1 MREILIT
8 SSVLIAALLLLR
20 RVFRRSVSRRLQYA
34 LWALVALRLLVP
46 ANLPALDHNVLTAGM
61 TVVRDVEALY
71 ITPRQIAYDTP
82 SGAKIYG
89 PPNTPAVAVGPA
101 TPDNKLTFSVE
112 DGFHTPV
119 EATTLYQRQIVLED
133 LLRPVWYAGMAVMA
147 VWFLLSNL
155 LFWWKLRR
163 RRTPY
168 PVESCARRVY
178 LVEEGLPSPCLFGL
192 FRPAIYLTPAAVSS
206 PESLRHV
213 LAHEETHARHLDPLW
228 SLLRA
233 VCLTV
238 YWFDPLVWAAAIAS
252 RSDCELACDEGAI
265 LRLGEAERIPY
276 GRTLLSLIPVGRGPS
291 NPLLSATTMTAGK
304 RQLRDRVSRIAQSRR
319 TVGIALFAIIALT
332 AAVCAATF
340 TGAAAP
346 QTPEEADSAAPKA
359 DGPLTGEE
367 LRYFNEEFFSGED
380 GFNLRGQFLTCLYER
395 PEDIDLFSLFYN
407 GVGSPDVTDEAER
420 RAIAGGEDP
429 GVDLTKFTTAEA
441 DAALLEHT
449 GLTLGET
456 NRVDL
461 DTFRYFPQYDAYYLF
476 HGDTNAVPIPD
487 FFAGEREGGT
497 VRLYYEDFRF
507 GGFSVF
513 CLTLEERAEG
523 GYYFRSHLLSEMPAI
538 PPVYPAGEPWM
549 TVPLDH
555 LEPYQPQAMEVERRG
570 PEDVRQRWDIE
581 VLEASRQTFP
591 AYSDTFGYE
600 QAVVIYQSVDGAIRA
615 AVETPQGLDCFFT
628 FPERVSFDYAAEH
641 ITDFNNL
648 LGCSGVVISYNAQKD
663 GYDSYHTTFHDYYTF
678 GGDGTPYLLARA
690 YGDSVIKAD
699 LDGDGQMEL
708 ASAGIHDVQ
717 IFFRRDGRLYE
728 ADVLPLLAEQWRDP
742 VSFYPTYWDRYGRSL
757 YLNAEV
763 PFPDASLPEE
773 FGGGQATGTAVRQL
787 FFDGES
793 LRLYR
798 DDDRPVTDHVMEG
811 GVQAPE
817 EVLEAARQMVHDR
830 YEYARTHT
838 GVTGGDGEMLGAPAE
853 YDDWRLEVLGGPWT
867 ELLDTQGKQ
876 RIEIWQ
882 INYEFHTTTPERVI
896 LAGGSYLTEDAWHC
910 NTYPG
915 CTYLYFLFPADGP
928 RRYLYSAM
936 ENDCA
941 PGTEL
946 FRTDMAYR
954 LDAMGV
960 VPLTEVQVDVL
971 ADMILMNEVSFLN
984 NMAERE
990 DGGEIID
997 RLRFSLTARW
1007 GSPLDGLAELH
1018 FRYSGGPGEWN
1029 HREIYEYYVQYFDS
1043 YCRPNL
1049 TEGGA
1054 ALWERLTDQAA
1065 APAGPSRTTLED
1077 IAALAPS
1084 EVAEAVYQRGQ
1095 TNLTAY
1101 LREPALYDGWRLANL
1116 TRETG
1121 FSTYGLNL
1129 AVYSAWFELHPS
1141 QPDKVVLA
1149 GGMDFTEDGW
1159 VRGLM
1164 STSPYLVFLTSGS
1177 HYTLLESD
1185 IPYDLSADSTGFQ
1198 AEIARALLEN
1208 QRLRPSQIGGE
1219 TQLTMLSPRSLN
1231 LWGTYPEE
1239 EQEAVLTALDAFH
1252 NQGPQELQM
1261 DLRDRIQ
1268 TTVWTQRDLDEHGA
1282 ALFQKLL
1289 DRTGIQAYGI
1299 TGTTATNHL
1308 GSAIHNTLYY
1318 WRENASAHEYDF
1330 HEEAYYLLDTQ
1341 QGGCGC
1347 TAYLL
1352 VSWGDYELTEDG
1364 YELVTGGDWN
1374 AMAISFS
1381 YVNDRYQATEI
1392 WEPHGGGLYEREIRA
1407 CFPEEAA
1414 EIVFSSSGPKHEAIH
1429 QALDDSLAMYAEAGY
1444 KAYLERQADQ

>member
-1 MREILIT
+1 MKEILLT

-20 RVFRRSVSRRLQYA
+20 RVFRNSISRRLQYA

-46 ANLPALDHNVLTAGM
+46 ANLPALEHNVLTAADP
-61 TVVRDVEALY
+61 VVRDIEALY

-82 SGAKIYG
+82 DGSKIYG
-89 PPNTPAVAVGPA
+89 PPNTPAVTVGPA
-101 TPDNKLTFSVE
+101 TPDNKLTVSVE

-119 EATTLYQRQIVLED
+119 EATTLYQWQIVLED

-155 LFWWKLRR
+155 LFWQKLRR

-168 PVESCARRVY
+168 PVENCDLRVY

-192 FRPAIYLTPAAVSS
+192 SNPAIYLTPAAVSS
-206 PESLRHV
+206 PEALRHV

-238 YWFDPLVWAAAIAS
+238 YWFDPLVWAAAVVS

-276 GRTLLSLIPVGRGPS
+276 GKTLLSLIPVGRGPV

-304 RQLRDRVSRIAQSRR
+304 RQLRDRVTRIAQNRR
-319 TVGIALFAIIALT
+319 TVGIALFAVIALS

-346 QTPEEADSAAPKA
+346 QPREDMDSAAPKA
-359 DGPLTGEE
+359 DGPLTRAEM
-367 LRYFNEEFFSGED
+367 LYFNEEFFSSED

-449 GLTLGET
+449 GLTLEET

-487 FFAGEREGGT
+487 FFAGEREGDT
-497 VRLYYEDFRF
+497 IRLYYEEFRF
-507 GGFSVF
+507 GGYGVF
-513 CLTLEERAEG
+513 CLTLEEREDG
-523 GYYFRSHLLSEMPAI
+523 GWWFRSHTLSEMPAI

-549 TVPLDH
+549 TVSLKD

-570 PEDVRQRWDIE
+570 LEDIRSRWDIK
-581 VLEASRQTFP
+581 VLE
-591 AYSDTFGYE
+591 GYE
-600 QAVVIYQSVDGAIRA
+600 QTLPAYTETLAYKSAIIVYQAVDGAIRA
-615 AVETPQGLDCFFT
+615 AVEDPDGLDCFFT
-628 FPERVSFDYAAEH
+628 FPEGVSFDYAKEH
-641 ITDFNNL
+641 IADFNDL
-648 LGCSGVVISYNAQKD
+648 LGHSGVSVSYNAQKD
-663 GYDSYHTTFHDYYTF
+663 GEYFTTFNDYYTF
-678 GGDGTPYLLARA
+678 GGDGRPYLLARA
-690 YGDSVIKAD
+690 CGDSVIKAD

-717 IFFRRDGRLYE
+717 IFFQRDGRLYE
-728 ADVLPLLAEQWRDP
+728 ADVLPLLAEQWTEP
-742 VSFYPTYWDRYGRSL
+742 VSFYPAYWDKYGRSL
-757 YLNAEV
+757 TLNAEV

-787 FFDGES
+787 FFDGEA

-838 GVTGGDGEMLGAPAE
+838 GVTGGDGEMLGTPAE

-867 ELLDTQGKQ
+867 ELLGNNQ
-876 RIEIWQ
+876 RIEIWN
-882 INYEFHTTTPERVI
+882 INYEFHTTTPKRVI
-896 LAGGSYLTEDAWHC
+896 LAGGAYLTEDAWHC

-928 RRYLYSAM
+928 RRYLYTAM

-941 PGTEL
+941 PGTEM
-946 FRTDMAYR
+946 FRTDMAYA
-954 LDAMGV
+954 LDEMGA
-960 VPLTEVQVDVL
+960 VPLTDL
-971 ADMILMNEVSFLN
+971 TADTLMDMIQTGEVRFLN
-984 NMAERE
+984 YLAERE
-990 DGGEIID
+990 DGEAVID

-1007 GSPLDGLAELH
+1007 GTPLDGLTELH
-1018 FRYSGGPGEWN
+1018 FRYTGSAGEWN
-1029 HREIYEYYVQYFDS
+1029 HKEMYQYYVEYFDT
-1043 YCRPNL
+1043 YLRPNL

-1065 APAGPSRTTLED
+1065 APADRLLPTLED
-1077 IAALAPS
+1077 IRALAPA
-1084 EVAEAVYQRGQ
+1084 EAAEAVYQRGKA
-1095 TNLTAY
+1095 NLTAY
-1101 LREPALYDGWRLANL
+1101 LREPALYDGWRVSNL

-1159 VRGLM
+1159 VKGLM
-1164 STSPYLVFLTSGS
+1164 SASPYLVFLEENG

-1185 IPYDLSADSTGFQ
+1185 IPYDTSADSPAFQ
-1198 AEIARALLEN
+1198 AEIAWALLEN
-1208 QRLRPSQIGGE
+1208 QRLRPSQIDGE
-1219 TQLTMLSPRSLN
+1219 TLLTMLGPRSLN

-1268 TTVWTQRDLDEHGA
+1268 TTVWTQRDLDERGA

-1289 DRTGIQAYGI
+1289 KRTGIQAYGI
-1299 TGTTATNHL
+1299 TNTATNHL
-1308 GSAIHNTLYY
+1308 GSAIHNALHY

-1341 QGGCGC
+1341 RGGSSC
-1347 TAYLL
+1347 TVHLL
-1352 VSWGDYELTEDG
+1352 VSWGHYELTEDG
-1364 YELVTGGDWN
+1364 YELAAGGDWN
-1374 AMAISFS
+1374 AMAVSFS

-1392 WEPHGGGLYEREIRA
+1392 WEPHGGGLYEPEVRA
-1407 CFPEEAA
+1407 CFPEESA
-1414 EIVFSSSGPKHEAIH
+1414 EIVFAPRDSERYQAIH
-1429 QALDDSLAMYAEAGY
+1429 QALDDSLKMYAEAGY
-1444 KAYLERQADQ
+1444 EAYLERQAG

>member
-1 MREILIT
+1 MKEILIT
-8 SSVLIAALLLLR
+8 SSVLIVALLLLR

-34 LWALVALRLLVP
+34 LWALAALRLLVP
-46 ANLPALDHNVLTAGM
+46 ANLPALDHNVLTAADP
-61 TVVRDVEALY
+61 VVRDIEALY
-71 ITPRQIAYDTP
+71 ITPRQIDYDTP

-101 TPDNKLTFSVE
+101 TPDNKLTVSVE
-112 DGFHTPV
+112 DAFHTPV
-119 EATTLYQRQIVLED
+119 EATTLYQWQIALED
-133 LLRPVWYAGMAVMA
+133 LLRPAWYAGMAVMA

-155 LFWWKLRR
+155 LFWWKLRG

-168 PVESCARRVY
+168 PVENCARRVY

-192 FRPAIYLTPAAVSS
+192 SNPAIYLTPAAVSS
-206 PESLRHV
+206 PETLRHV

-238 YWFDPLVWAAAIAS
+238 YWFDPLVWAAAVAS

-265 LRLGEAERIPY
+265 LQLGEAERIPY
-276 GRTLLSLIPVGRGPS
+276 GKTLLSLIPVGRGPA

-304 RQLRDRVSRIAQSRR
+304 RQLRDRVTRIAQSRR
-319 TVGIALFAIIALT
+319 TVGIALFAVIALS
-332 AAVCAATF
+332 AVVCAATF

-346 QTPEEADSAAPKA
+346 KAPEDADSAAPRA

-367 LRYFNEEFFSGED
+367 MRYFNEEFFSGED

-395 PEDIDLFSLFYN
+395 PEDIDLLSLFYN

-420 RAIAGGEDP
+420 RDVAGGEDP
-429 GVDLTKFTTAEA
+429 GVDLTKFTKTEA
-441 DAALLEHT
+441 DAALLEYT
-449 GLTLGET
+449 GLTLEET
-456 NRVDL
+456 NRVGL

-487 FFAGEREGGT
+487 FFAGEREGSMI
-497 VRLYYEDFRF
+497 RLYYEDFRF
-507 GGFSVF
+507 GGYGVL

-523 GYYFRSHLLSEMPAI
+523 WYYFRSHLLSEMPAI

-555 LEPYQPQAMEVERRG
+555 LKPYQPQAMEVERRG
-570 PEDVRQRWDIE
+570 LEDVRQRWDIE
-581 VLEASRQTFP
+581 VLEASRQAFP

-600 QAVVIYQSVDGAIRA
+600 QAIVIYQAVDGAIRA

-628 FPERVSFDYAAEH
+628 FPEQVSFDYAAEH
-641 ITDFNNL
+641 ITDFNDL

-663 GYDSYHTTFHDYYTF
+663 GEYFTTFNDYYTF

-690 YGDSVIKAD
+690 YGDDVVKRD

-717 IFFRRDGRLYE
+717 IFFQRDGRLYE
-728 ADVLPLLAEQWRDP
+728 ADVLPLLAERWRDP
-742 VSFYPTYWDRYGRSL
+742 VSFYPTYWDKYGRSL
-757 YLNAEV
+757 TLNAEV
-763 PFPDASLPEE
+763 PLSDDSFPEWYS
-773 FGGGQATGTAVRQL
+773 GQDTGTAVRQL
-787 FFDGES
+787 YFDGEN
-793 LRLYR
+793 LLLYKAA
-798 DDDRPVTDHVMEG
+798 DRPVTNHVMAG
-811 GVQAPE
+811 GVSAPE
-817 EVLEAARQMVHDR
+817 EVLDAARAEVHDR
-830 YEYARTHT
+830 YEFARIRN
-838 GVTGGDGEMLGAPAE
+838 GVYDDDAQLRIPPAE

-882 INYEFHTTTPERVI
+882 INYEFHTTTPKRVI
-896 LAGGSYLTEDAWHC
+896 LAGGAYLTEDAWHC

-954 LDAMGV
+954 LDEMGV

-971 ADMILMNEVSFLN
+971 ADMILMNEASFLN

-990 DGGEIID
+990 DGEEIID

-1018 FRYSGGPGEWN
+1018 FRYGSGPGDWN
-1029 HREIYEYYVQYFDS
+1029 HREIYEYYVQYFDRH
-1043 YCRPNL
+1043 CRPEL
-1049 TEGGA
+1049 TKGGA
-1054 ALWERLTDQAA
+1054 ALWERLTDQET
-1065 APAGPSRTTLED
+1065 APADRLLPTLED
-1077 IAALAPS
+1077 IWALAPA
-1084 EVAEAVYQRGQ
+1084 EVAEAVFQRGQ
-1095 TNLTAY
+1095 ANLAEY
-1101 LREPALYDGWRLANL
+1101 LRQPALYDGWRVSSL

-1129 AVYSAWFELHPS
+1129 AVYSAWFALHPS

-1159 VRGLM
+1159 VKGLM
-1164 STSPYLVFLTSGS
+1164 SASPYLVFLEENG

-1185 IPYDLSADSTGFQ
+1185 IPYDTSADSPAFQ
-1198 AEIARALLEN
+1198 AEIAHALLEN
-1208 QRLRPSQIGGE
+1208 QRLRPSQIDGE
-1219 TQLTMLSPRSLN
+1219 TLLTMLGPRSLN

-1268 TTVWTQRDLDEHGA
+1268 NTVWTQRNLDGRGS
-1282 ALFQKLL
+1282 ALFKRLL

-1299 TGTTATNHL
+1299 MNTTTNHL
-1308 GSAIHNTLYY
+1308 GSAIQNALLH
-1318 WRENASAHEYDF
+1318 WRQNADSHQADH
-1330 HEEAYYLLDTQ
+1330 HSVAYYLLDTQ
-1341 QGGCGC
+1341 RGGSSC
-1347 TAYLL
+1347 TVHLL
-1352 VSWGDYELTEDG
+1352 VSFAEYDLTEGG
-1364 YELVTGGDWN
+1364 YKMGSAGSCN
-1374 AMAISFS
+1374 AMAVSFS
-1381 YVNDRYQATEI
+1381 YVSDEYQTTEI
-1392 WEPHGGGLYEREIRA
+1392 WQPHGGGLYEPEIRA
-1407 CFPEEAA
+1407 CFPEESA
-1414 EIVFSSSGPKHEAIH
+1414 EIVFSRGSEKFAAI
-1429 QALDDSLAMYAEAGY
+1429 QEALDD
-1444 KAYLERQADQ
+1444 YLEMDVRAWYEMYQRNQEGQ